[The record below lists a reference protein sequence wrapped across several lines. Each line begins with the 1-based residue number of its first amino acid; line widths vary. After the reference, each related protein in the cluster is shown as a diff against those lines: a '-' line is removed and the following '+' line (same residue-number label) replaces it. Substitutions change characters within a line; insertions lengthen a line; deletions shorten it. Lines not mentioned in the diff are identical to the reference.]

1 LENQSNNRWEEL
13 WLSVPTNLSED
24 IGALLYVHGAL
35 SIEIRT
41 ASFPKIDLPEIQHL
55 VGPPPPSPGHDW
67 LIAAFAPDTPHTDM
81 QQAASEALEDFGLAL
96 KDFES
101 NILSRE
107 DDAWQERWKQY
118 FKPIE
123 LERLRVLPVWEEPN
137 AGSDKMTIRID
148 PGMAFGTGQH
158 TTTVLCLEELTQL
171 FDAEQKTSQHLLDFG
186 CGSGI
191 LSIAAAMYGVTD
203 IDGVDND
210 APSIE
215 NAQKNVLL
223 NDVAASINLYCPT
236 IPEPDKRYD
245 LIVANI
251 LAPILIN
258 HAEELCGHLEKQST
272 LLLSGVLNEQCAE
285 VEEAYRSAFTAHG
298 LELHEKPQVRQQN
311 EWSLLRFA
319 LRGI

>member
-1 LENQSNNRWEEL
+1 M
-13 WLSVPTNLSED
+13 
-24 IGALLYVHGAL
+24 LYVHEAR

-67 LIAAFAPDTPHTDM
+67 LIAAFAPDTPHADM
-81 QQAASEALEDFGLAL
+81 QQAASEALWDLGLTL
-96 KDFES
+96 KDFEF
-101 NILSRE
+101 NILSRK

-123 LERLRVLPVWEEPN
+123 LERLHVLPVWEEPN
-137 AGSDKMTIRID
+137 ADSDKMTIRID

-158 TTTVLCLEELTQL
+158 TTTVLCLEELTQI

-191 LSIAAAMYGVTD
+191 LSIAAAMYGVKD

-215 NAQKNVLL
+215 NAQKNVQL
-223 NDVAASINLYCPT
+223 NDVSPSINLFCPT
-236 IPEPDKRYD
+236 IPEPHKRYD

-251 LAPILIN
+251 LAPILID
-258 HAEELCGHLEKQST
+258 HAETLCGHLDNHST

-285 VEEAYRSAFTAHG
+285 VEHTYRSAFATHG
-298 LELHEKPQVRQQN
+298 LELHEEPQMRQQN

-319 LRGI
+319 LRDI